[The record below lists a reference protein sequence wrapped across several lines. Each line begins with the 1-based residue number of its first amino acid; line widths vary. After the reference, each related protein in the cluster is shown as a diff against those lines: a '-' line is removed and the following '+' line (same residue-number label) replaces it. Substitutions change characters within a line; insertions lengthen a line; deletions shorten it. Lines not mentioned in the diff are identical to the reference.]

1 MSKLTLEERLS
12 FYKELLRVVCKD
24 PDVSHGYCYYMVF
37 KMKLWYRRHPTINY
51 IYAHT
56 PYQFKQ
62 YFPELYAYK
71 PVNLIRE
78 YWFPCTAEGW
88 QHRINILVKIIHKL
102 ENDLN
107 YETS

>member
-1 MSKLTLEERLS
+1 MSELTLEERLS
-12 FYKELLRVVCKD
+12 FYKELLRLVCRD
-24 PDVSHGYCYYMVF
+24 PNVSAGYCYYMSH
-37 KMKLWYRRHPTINY
+37 KMKFWYRRHSTIDC
-51 IYAHT
+51 IYA
-56 PYQFKQ
+56 YQFKQ